1 MLVIVFNSFRSS
13 FSLLAAIMKLA
24 ASAGSVNASAN
35 ASAAGTE
42 RAATRAALRRLAF
55 VHADFVSFY
64 AQPAMRG
71 TFDAVASSFFL
82 DATNDIVGS
91 VRAIANALRQDGGV
105 WVSFGPLKYHFDDS
119 VHLSSDELRAMV
131 EAFGFTV
138 LEWGYHWTDYVT
150 SFQADNSLQ
159 PERYRALRFV
169 AVLGA
174 PEDRG

>member
-1 MLVIVFNSFRSS
+1 M
-13 FSLLAAIMKLA
+13 
-24 ASAGSVNASAN
+24 
-35 ASAAGTE
+35 
-42 RAATRAALRRLAF
+42 
-55 VHADFVSFY
+55 HADFVSFY
-64 AQPAMRG
+64 AQPALRG

-91 VRAIANALRQDGGV
+91 VRAIANALRADGGV

-169 AVLGA
+169 AVLGEA
-174 PEDRG
+174 KE